1 MKSSQTAERAKW
13 SEPLPSNLHQRPQEA
28 SMQTLFIDSCPG
40 RRPLRLTPCGQ
51 AFISTYARKLQWRL
65 ESPSILTAQC
75 EVKRCKW
82 RRRENESKATDN
94 LTTSSLLRWRRWA
107 VGARNLPRPICQRA
121 SWKGC
126 KNCGLSQN
134 GGMQKLRLEPK
145 WRDGKLRLE
154 PKWLWHDLMVTAAL
168 AHLRAP
174 KSICF
179 RQGILSMPLSLESWE
194 R

>member
-1 MKSSQTAERAKW
+1 
-13 SEPLPSNLHQRPQEA
+13 
-28 SMQTLFIDSCPG
+28 MQTLFIDSCPG

-107 VGARNLPRPICQRA
+107 VGSRNLPRPICQRA

-168 AHLRAP
+168 AQLRAP
-174 KSICF
+174 KSTCF
-179 RQGILSMPLSLESWE
+179 RQGILKMPLSLESWE